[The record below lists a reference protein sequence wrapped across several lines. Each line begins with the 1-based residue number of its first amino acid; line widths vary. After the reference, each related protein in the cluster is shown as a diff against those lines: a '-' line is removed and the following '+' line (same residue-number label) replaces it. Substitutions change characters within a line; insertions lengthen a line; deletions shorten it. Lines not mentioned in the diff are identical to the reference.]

1 MDILAKLRIIFW
13 GLVIGLW
20 GLFMYQYMSDDMS
33 TLKRFKIAR
42 NPFESSGETQPGAVP
57 AQFPGQQQL
66 PADQQFP
73 AEQPPAL
80 PAQPPG
86 PARPAAAQQPP
97 AQGTSLS
104 LVTGGADIKGV
115 AARDTMP
122 EPVDR
127 GEAALARTQE
137 GGSYPAPP
145 EGFSMAVTQHFV
157 VYEEGPAVSKD
168 LTDEL
173 ESLHG
178 NIMLDLVA
186 FSPWTREKK
195 VYIYYASDPA
205 TYHRLTGRPE
215 WSGGAASL
223 AERKIFVYKSDEAIG
238 ILAHELTHIYFD
250 SFFTPSH
257 PDPLWL
263 SEGMATYIQ
272 AERGLSRP
280 AWLEQNLK
288 LLQGGSGFK
297 LHDLVRIEDLQGAD
311 DDNVRLWYAECYSVV
326 RFLIRMR
333 AGESFYIFCKEL
345 RDGKATHAALY
356 RAYGMPYNKL
366 SALEYAW
373 RYDLKTGKI
382 TGPVQ

>member
-42 NPFESSGETQPGAVP
+42 NPFESRGETQPAQPPPQYP
-57 AQFPGQQQL
+57 AEQQ
-66 PADQQFP
+66 PPEEQQFP

-80 PAQPPG
+80 PGQQAG
-86 PARPAAAQQPP
+86 PAPAEASPQPP

-115 AARDTMP
+115 ATRDTMP

-127 GEAALARTQE
+127 GEAALARTQQA
-137 GGSYPAPP
+137 GAYPKPP
-145 EGFSMAVTQHFV
+145 EGFSMAVTPHFV
-157 VYEEGPAVSKD
+157 VYEEGPKVSRD

-195 VYIYYASDPA
+195 VYIYYTDDPA

-250 SFFTPSH
+250 SFFTPAH

-280 AWLEQNLK
+280 AWLEHNLK

-345 RDGKATHAALY
+345 RDGKTTHAALY

-382 TGPVQ
+382 TSPTQ